1 MGQLYCSKCRKT
13 MADTNFYTYK
23 NGTKCELCK
32 SCFTMHINNWEPES
46 FLWALEQFDVP
57 WLPWEWNVLRDRAY
71 QKDPYKMN
79 GASVFG
85 KYLSKMKL
93 KQFKD
98 FTWADSEMLQKKH
111 EEEAKLYG
119 NPNEVTKEKLAE
131 MEEAYKNG
139 EITEAQYMTYKEMNA
154 PEPSFEMHDG
164 AVTTVKGSGK
174 ASSIY
179 PTNDSPFEQV
189 DLPDVGADLTAEDK
203 IYLATKWGQLYP
215 PADWVY
221 LETKY
226 NDFMNSFDIQGAA
239 RIDTLIQICKLS
251 LKMNQAIDCGDMDS
265 YAKLVRA
272 YDSLMKS
279 AKFTEAQNK
288 DADSSEFDS
297 VGSIVAFC
305 EKEGGFIED
314 MEIVADRDII
324 DTIIRD
330 NHEYLET
337 LIHNDTNL
345 SQQIEAFMKTQAIIA
360 EQKADKKK
368 AKENGSNVVELSDD
382 DYKNFYNSVESDKQ
396 IDREMQESED

>member
-32 SCFTMHINNWEPES
+32 GCFTMHINNWEPET

-57 WLPWEWNVLRDRAY
+57 WLPWEWNILRDRAY

-79 GASVFG
+79 GMSVFG

-98 FTWADSEMLQKKH
+98 FHWADSEMLQQKH
-111 EEEAKLYG
+111 EEEAKLHG
-119 NPNEVTKEKLAE
+119 NPNEITKEKLAE
-131 MEEAYKNG
+131 MEEAYQNG

-154 PEPSFEMHDG
+154 PEPTFQMQDG
-164 AVTTVKGSGK
+164 AVTTAKGGK
-174 ASSIY
+174 GANIY
-179 PTNDSPFEQV
+179 PTNDSPYEQV

-203 IYLATKWGQLYP
+203 IYLATKWGQLYS

-239 RIDTLIQICKLS
+239 RVDTLIQICKLS

-297 VGSIVAFC
+297 VGAIVAFC

-314 MEIVADRDII
+314 MEITADRDII

-368 AKENGSNVVELSDD
+368 AKEKGSNVVEISDE
-382 DYKNFYNSVESDKQ
+382 DYKNFYDTVEADKQ
-396 IDREMQESED
+396 VDRELQESED